1 MSLGESHD
9 DELDDIAI
17 IGMACRFPGAPN
29 VDSFWNNLRNGVE
42 SIKFFSDEEVMAAGV
57 TAERLREPG
66 YVKAGGVI
74 DDIDKFDAAFFGVSP
89 KEAKY
94 IDPQHR
100 LFLECTWTAMEAAG
114 YGPGSHP
121 RATGVYAAAN
131 LSNYLLFNILPTMGT
146 ASNINLQILM
156 GNDKDYLAT
165 YVSYKLDL
173 RGPSIAV
180 QTACSSSL
188 VAVHLACQGLI
199 DGQCDMAIAG
209 GVSLNLPEHAGYST
223 ADAVILSPD
232 GHCRAF
238 DAEAHGTVPGDGV
251 GVVVLKRLADALADG
266 DTIHAVVRGTA
277 SNNDGSAKVGFTA
290 PSVDGQAAVIAEAL
304 AMARATPESIS
315 YIEAHGTGTALGDMV
330 EIAALT
336 QVYGK
341 RGDKPPHCALG
352 AVKANIGHLW
362 TAAGIAGFIKTVL
375 LLKHRTFVPSLHFR
389 AAHPQSALALSR
401 FYVNTILRPWDN
413 NQSVCRAGVSAFGIG
428 GTNAHAILQE
438 APPVAT
444 SPRAVERGEHVL
456 VLSAKSEALLKTLG
470 QRYQDF
476 LTNAPGV
483 SIGDLCYTASVGR
496 THHVH
501 RLAICAAD
509 LPMLQVQL
517 RAFLDGQSEV
527 CWQTGRA
534 LEASTRRLVFVCSGV
549 QPPPSA
555 MLADLIEREPVFR
568 RAWER
573 CEDGLR
579 RLSDASPSSCLS
591 LDDDPRYA
599 SLRACATNIALAEL
613 WRSWGVQPDAVLGLG
628 LGEYAASM
636 IAGTLSIEDAMFLAA
651 SHAQIMEDHAG
662 DSAHASSATPRL
674 DAVRRSA
681 AALVHSEP
689 RISWISSVSAQPVAS
704 SALINGA
711 YWTHLWASSRD
722 ETQVMSA
729 LPTLGYRIVIELE
742 DRRRGSTAL
751 AASMT
756 RVDGLWCTAL
766 SSEEGGQATTSQ
778 ALAALYVRGVSIN
791 WRAYDATYQRR
802 RVPLPT
808 YPFERVRHWVKP
820 PATRGRQ
827 ALAEEDKP
835 IHPLLG
841 RRLRSALSSRQYES
855 VGDPDQM
862 AASLAGELPK
872 DADVLGVALAEIM
885 LAAACV
891 TVVSKSVMLHDIIL
905 HGHREVTG
913 TPLLQTIV
921 TSEFSAIAIEIYA
934 ATMGGAENETCWR
947 RLAQA
952 RATIFERPE
961 VSSLA
966 DPELEA
972 ARDRCNQVRSGSAIH
987 ERWQAGSQV
996 WQGSDEWLVRYAGK
1010 KEVTHLDLGA
1020 LAMMLCL
1027 PGDVDGGFAVRPVRI
1042 EGLRLTRSQQNLT
1055 AADDNLWIH
1064 LRRHKDDAAIF
1075 DLRCFDA
1082 GGAITLELL
1091 AIHQGQVSGII
1102 PAQITQPAQPSLHE
1116 HLLDMP
1122 EAQRTAHISLYLRA
1136 QIARTVG
1143 VAEEEVPLNE
1153 SVSALG
1159 VDSFSFME
1167 IANAV
1172 RRDLG
1177 IELTPGDYY
1186 EYASLAAMAAVLMER
1201 LQLTDTTVSSTGL
1214 MEGQHRI
1221 VGAISVPTLPLKALS
1236 TVTASAIYTPSLVR
1250 IQPKGYLTP
1259 LFCLHPSGGQ
1269 VFAYHPLIEAL
1280 GSARPIYGIQSRALN
1295 DYRLEHASLD
1305 DMAADYAEVMR
1316 RQHREGPYHI
1326 LGWSMGGRL
1335 ALSIARLLEQSG
1347 EVVGF
1352 VGLWD
1357 SRVPTPDFAADLEE
1371 PVPGITMAYGGAM
1384 LTAIESL
1391 TPADRKAMR
1400 ETLKNASPDERLQR
1414 MILWSQ
1420 ERSVLPAD
1428 IPFNLLFQQAALVDQ
1443 HVALLDAQT
1452 PSIVRS
1458 DLYVWWARAVMQRWP
1473 PTDWTA
1479 YTRGEV
1485 FTHIVEGDHFSMV
1498 RPPNIH
1504 TLTQQLKGALE
1515 RVEQGFKSIAT
1526 VQASAANGVLMA
1538 PIHDGSL

>member
-1 MSLGESHD
+1 MSPGDSDD

-29 VDSFWNNLRNGVE
+29 IESFWNNLRNGVE
-42 SIKFFSDEEVMAAGV
+42 SIKFFSDKEVLAAGI
-57 TAERLREPG
+57 TAERLSQPG

-74 DDIDKFDAAFFGVSP
+74 EDIDKFDAAFFGVSP
-89 KEAKY
+89 KEANY

-131 LSNYLLFNILPTMGT
+131 LSNYLLFNILPTMDT
-146 ASNINLQILM
+146 VSNINLQILM

-304 AMARATPESIS
+304 AMARAVPESIG

-341 RGDKPPHCALG
+341 RGDTPPHCALG
-352 AVKANIGHLW
+352 AAKTNIGHLW
-362 TAAGIAGFIKTVL
+362 TAAGIAGFIKTAL
-375 LLKHRTFVPSLHFR
+375 QLKHRTLVPSLHFR

-401 FYVNTILRPWDN
+401 FYVNTVLRPWDN
-413 NQSVCRAGVSAFGIG
+413 NSGVRRAGVSAFGIG

-438 APPVAT
+438 APPVPALQ
-444 SPRAVERGEHVL
+444 RASERAEHVL
-456 VLSAKSEALLKTLG
+456 VLSAKSEAVLKTLA

-476 LTNAPGV
+476 LTASPGV
-483 SIGDLCYTASVGR
+483 SIGDVCYTASLGR
-496 THHVH
+496 THHAH
-501 RLAICAAD
+501 RLAISAAD
-509 LPMLQVQL
+509 LPMLQVKL
-517 RAFLDGQSEV
+517 RAFLDGQPEV

-534 LEASTRRLVFVCSGV
+534 LEASDRRLVFVCSGV
-549 QPPPSA
+549 QPPTSA
-555 MLADLIEREPVFR
+555 MLAGLIELEPVFR

-579 RLSDASPSSCLS
+579 RLPGASLSSLLS
-591 LDDDPRYA
+591 IDDDPRYD
-599 SLRACATNIALAEL
+599 SLRACAANIALAEL

-628 LGEYAASM
+628 LGEYAAST

-651 SHAQIMEDHAG
+651 SHAQIMADHLG
-662 DSAHASSATPRL
+662 DSAHVSSATPRL
-674 DAVRRSA
+674 EAVRRSA
-681 AALVHSEP
+681 AVLVHSEP
-689 RISWISSVSAQPVAS
+689 MISWISSVSAQPVAS
-704 SALINGA
+704 SGLINGD
-711 YWTHLWASSRD
+711 YWPHLWTSSRD
-722 ETQVMSA
+722 ETQVVSA
-729 LPTLGYRIVIELE
+729 LPTLGYRIVIELR
-742 DRRRGSTAL
+742 DRSSDSAVLG
-751 AASMT
+751 ASIT
-756 RVDGLWCTAL
+756 RAGGLWCTAL
-766 SSEEGGQATTSQ
+766 SSEESGHAAINP
-778 ALAALYVRGVSIN
+778 ALAALYVRGVSID
-791 WRAYDATYQRR
+791 WRAYDASYQRR

-808 YPFERVRHWVKP
+808 YPFERVRHWIEP
-820 PATRGRQ
+820 PATGERQ
-827 ALAEEDKP
+827 ASAREGKP
-835 IHPLLG
+835 VHPLLG

-855 VGDPDQM
+855 VGDPGQM
-862 AASLAGELPK
+862 AASLAGQISK

-891 TVVSKSVMLHDIIL
+891 TFSSESVMLQDIVL
-905 HGHREVTG
+905 QGDREVTG
-913 TPLLQTIV
+913 IPLIQTIV

-934 ATMGGAENETCWR
+934 ATMGGAEQETCWR

-952 RATIFERPE
+952 RATIFEKPE
-961 VSSLA
+961 ISSLA
-966 DPELEA
+966 DPKLEA
-972 ARDRCNQVRSGSAIH
+972 ARDRCGQVSSSSRIRESSQI
-987 ERWQAGSQV
+987 GSQV
-996 WQGSDEWLVRYAGK
+996 WQGSDDEWLVRYAGK
-1010 KEVTHLDLGA
+1010 KEQTHLDLGA

-1027 PGDVDGGFAVRPVRI
+1027 PGNVDDGFAIKPVRI
-1042 EGLRLTRSQQNLT
+1042 EELRLTRSQQNLT

-1064 LRRHKDDAAIF
+1064 LCRHKDDATAF

-1091 AIHQGQVSGII
+1091 AIHQSQVSGVL
-1102 PAQITQPAQPSLHE
+1102 PASIRQPTQPSLHK

-1122 EAQRTAHISLYLRA
+1122 EAQRTTHISLYLRA
-1136 QIARTVG
+1136 HIARIVG
-1143 VAEEEVPLNE
+1143 VTEEQVPLNE

-1186 EYASLAAMAAVLMER
+1186 EYASLTAMSAVLIAR
-1201 LQLTDTTVSSTGL
+1201 LQLDDTTVSTTGL
-1214 MEGQHRI
+1214 TQTQHQL
-1221 VGAISVPTLPLKALS
+1221 AAAASVPALALS
-1236 TVTASAIYTPSLVR
+1236 TLATVTANATYTPSLVR

-1269 VFAYHPLIEAL
+1269 VFAYHPLIGAL

-1305 DMAADYAEVMR
+1305 NMAADYAEVMR
-1316 RQHREGPYHI
+1316 RQYREGPYHI

-1335 ALSIARLLEQSG
+1335 AISIARLLEQSG

-1391 TPADRKAMR
+1391 TPEDRKAIR
-1400 ETLKNASPDERLQR
+1400 ETLRNASPDERLQR

-1428 IPFNLLFQQAALVDQ
+1428 IPFNLLFQQAALVDK
-1443 HVALLDAQT
+1443 HVVLLDAQP
-1452 PSIVRS
+1452 PSMVRS
-1458 DLYVWWARAVMQRWP
+1458 DLYVWWARAAMQRWP
-1473 PTDWTA
+1473 TTDWTA

-1485 FTHIVEGDHFSMV
+1485 FTHIAEGDHFSMV

-1504 TLTQQLKGALE
+1504 TLAQQLKVTLE
-1515 RVEQGFKSIAT
+1515 LVEQGFKGIAT

-1538 PIHDGSL
+1538 P

>member
-1 MSLGESHD
+1 MSLGESD
-9 DELDDIAI
+9 VDELGDIAI
-17 IGMACRFPGAPN
+17 IGMACRFPGAPT
-29 VDSFWNNLRNGVE
+29 VEIFWNNLRNGVE
-42 SIKFFSDEEVMAAGV
+42 SIKFFSDEEVIAAGV
-57 TAERLREPG
+57 TSERLRDPG

-74 DDIDKFDAAFFGVSP
+74 DDIDKFDAAFFGISP

-121 RATGVYAAAN
+121 SATGVYAAAN
-131 LSNYLLFNILPTMGT
+131 LSNYLLFNILPNMGT

-251 GVVVLKRLADALADG
+251 GAVVLKRLADALADG

-362 TAAGIAGFIKTVL
+362 TAAGIAGFIKAAL
-375 LLKHRTFVPSLHFR
+375 LLEHHTLVPSLHFR
-389 AAHPQSALALSR
+389 AANPQSALALSR

-413 NQSVCRAGVSAFGIG
+413 NQGVRRAGVSAFGIG

-444 SPRAVERGEHVL
+444 SLRAAERGEHVL
-456 VLSAKSEALLKTLG
+456 VLSAKSEAALKTLG

-476 LTNAPGV
+476 LTATPGV

-496 THHVH
+496 MHHAH
-501 RLAICAAD
+501 RLAISAAD

-517 RAFLDGQSEV
+517 RAFLDGQPAAY
-527 CWQTGRA
+527 WQTGRVF
-534 LEASTRRLVFVCSGV
+534 EASDRRLVFVCSGV
-549 QPPPSA
+549 QPPPST
-555 MLADLIEREPVFR
+555 MLSDLLEREPVFR

-579 RLSDASPSSCLS
+579 RLSVASSSSLLS
-591 LDDDPRYA
+591 IDDDPRYA

-628 LGEYAASM
+628 LGEYAASA
-636 IAGTLSIEDAMFLAA
+636 IAGTLSIEDAMFLAI
-651 SHAQIMEDHAG
+651 SHAQIMEAHAG
-662 DSAHASSATPRL
+662 DSPRASSATPRL

-689 RISWISSVSAQPVAS
+689 TISWISSISAQPVAS
-704 SALINGA
+704 SALVNGA
-711 YWTHLWASSRD
+711 YWAHLWASPKD

-729 LPTLGYRIVIELE
+729 LPTLGYRVVIELE
-742 DRRRGSTAL
+742 DRRRDRAAL
-751 AASMT
+751 VASMM
-756 RVDGLWCTAL
+756 RVDGLWCAAL
-766 SSEEGGQATTSQ
+766 SSEEDWHAATNS
-778 ALAALYVRGVSIN
+778 ALAELYVRGVSIN
-791 WRAYDATYQRR
+791 WRAFDSSYRR
-802 RVPLPT
+802 KRVPLPT
-808 YPFERVRHWVKP
+808 YPFERVRHWVEP
-820 PATRGRQ
+820 PATRERQ

-835 IHPLLG
+835 VHPLLG
-841 RRLRSALSSRQYES
+841 RRLHSALSSRQYES
-855 VGDPDQM
+855 VGDPSQI
-862 AASLAGELPK
+862 AATLAGDLSR
-872 DADVLGVALAEIM
+872 DADVIGVALAEIM

-891 TVVSKSVMLHDIIL
+891 TFSSESVMLQEFIL
-905 HGHREVTG
+905 HRHWEVTG
-913 TPLLQTIV
+913 TPLIQTIV
-921 TSEFSAIAIEIYA
+921 TPEFSAVTIEIYA
-934 ATMGGAENETCWR
+934 ATIDDAGHDTRWR

-952 RATIFERPE
+952 RATVFEKPE
-961 VSSLA
+961 VSSVA

-972 ARDRCNQVRSGSAIH
+972 ARDRCNQLRSGSGIH
-987 ERWQAGSQV
+987 ERWQIGSQV
-996 WQGSDEWLVRYAGK
+996 WQGNDEWLVRYTGK
-1010 KEVTHLDLGA
+1010 KEQTHLDLGA
-1020 LAMMLCL
+1020 LAMALCL
-1027 PGDVDGGFAVRPVRI
+1027 PGDVDGRFAVKPVRI
-1042 EGLRLTRSQQNLT
+1042 EGLRLTCSQKNLT
-1055 AADDNLWIH
+1055 AADNNIWIH
-1064 LRRHKDDAAIF
+1064 LCRHKNDSAVF
-1075 DLRCFDA
+1075 DLRCYDA
-1082 GGAITLELL
+1082 CGSITLELL
-1091 AIHQGQVSGII
+1091 AIHQSQVSGII
-1102 PAQITQPAQPSLHE
+1102 PDQITQPTQPGLHE
-1116 HLLDMP
+1116 RLQNMS
-1122 EAQRTAHISLYLRA
+1122 EAQRTTHISLYLRA

-1143 VAEEEVPLNE
+1143 VEEEQVPLNE

-1167 IANAV
+1167 IASAV

-1186 EYASLAAMAAVLMER
+1186 EYASLAAMSAVLMER
-1201 LQLTDTTVSSTGL
+1201 LQLTETTASSTGL
-1214 MEGQHRI
+1214 TENQHRI
-1221 VGAISVPTLPLKALS
+1221 AEAASIPALALS
-1236 TVTASAIYTPSLVR
+1236 TLATVTANAIYTPSLVR

-1269 VFAYHPLIEAL
+1269 VFVYHPLIEAL

-1305 DMAADYAEVMR
+1305 DMAADYAEVIR
-1316 RQHREGPYHI
+1316 RQYREGPYHI

-1335 ALSIARLLEQSG
+1335 AISIARLLEQSG
-1347 EVVGF
+1347 EAVGF

-1357 SRVPTPDFAADLEE
+1357 SRVPTPDFATDLEE

-1391 TPADRKAMR
+1391 TPADRKAIR
-1400 ETLKNASPDERLQR
+1400 ETLRNASPDERLQR

-1420 ERSVLPAD
+1420 ERSILPAD
-1428 IPFNLLFQQAALVDQ
+1428 IPFSLLFQQAALVDQ

-1452 PSIVRS
+1452 PGRVRS
-1458 DLYVWWARAVMQRWP
+1458 DLYVWWARAAMQRWP
-1473 PTDWTA
+1473 TTDWTA
-1479 YTRGEV
+1479 YTCGEV
-1485 FTHIVEGDHFSMV
+1485 FAHIVEGDHFSMV

-1515 RVEQGFKSIAT
+1515 RAEQKFKGTAT
-1526 VQASAANGVLMA
+1526 VQASAGNGV
-1538 PIHDGSL
+1538 